1 MRGNTVHA
9 TPLPEVIQVEEQ
21 ERADRNSEELDESTQ
36 EALARSVLEGPG
48 GEAPRAEL
56 ADKAADEESPGG
68 GRLDDL
74 DEVAQAARSA
84 EEHQE

>member
-1 MRGNTVHA
+1 VPA

-21 ERADRNSEELDESTQ
+21 ERPDRNSEELDEGTR
-36 EALARSVLEGPG
+36 EALAQSVLEGPG

-56 ADKAADEESPGG
+56 ADKAPGEAPAGG

-84 EEHQE
+84 EEQQE

>member
-1 MRGNTVHA
+1 
-9 TPLPEVIQVEEQ
+9 
-21 ERADRNSEELDESTQ
+21 
-36 EALARSVLEGPG
+36 VLEGPG

-84 EEHQE
+84 EEQQE

>member
-1 MRGNTVHA
+1 MRGNTVPA

-21 ERADRNSEELDESTQ
+21 ERDSEELDESTR

-48 GEAPRAEL
+48 GETPRTEL

-84 EEHQE
+84 EEQQE

>member
-1 MRGNTVHA
+1 M
-9 TPLPEVIQVEEQ
+9 EEQ
-21 ERADRNSEELDESTQ
+21 ERVDRNSEGLDESTR

-56 ADKAADEESPGG
+56 ADKAPGEEPGGG

-84 EEHQE
+84 EEQQE

>member
-1 MRGNTVHA
+1 VPA

-21 ERADRNSEELDESTQ
+21 ERESEELDESTR

-68 GRLDDL
+68 ERLDDL

-84 EEHQE
+84 EEQQE